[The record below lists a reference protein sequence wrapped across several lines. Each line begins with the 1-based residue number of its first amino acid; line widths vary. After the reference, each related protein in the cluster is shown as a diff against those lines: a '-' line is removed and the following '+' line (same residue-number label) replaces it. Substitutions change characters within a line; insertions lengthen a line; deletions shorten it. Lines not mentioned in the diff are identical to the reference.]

1 MGTFL
6 KDWQLVSILDDD
18 RELAVV
24 LFGIVVSDSTC
35 RFVEN
40 DYVCS
45 SAIVKINSNARIV
58 ETKSGSIYHLEGDGI
73 KAGVQYQDF
82 EMLRNGYSPQE
93 ISLIN
98 NRRCFQ

>member
-1 MGTFL
+1 MGTIL

-45 SAIVKINSNARIV
+45 SVIVKINSDARIV
-58 ETKSGSIYHLEGDGI
+58 ETKSGSIYHLEGVGI

-93 ISLIN
+93 ISLISSRN
-98 NRRCFQ
+98 YFQ